1 LNIGNIDTSS
11 TTKSDYKDNNY
22 FKNLHKKFKEI
33 FWPIGPQEVKKFLCI
48 ASLLFCI
55 LFIQNVIRALKDGII
70 STHVGAETI
79 AFLKFW
85 GVLPATFLI
94 IGIYVKII
102 HKFSSEKIFYGTMT
116 FFITFFA
123 VFTFILYPNHE
134 IFHYSPKVTQNL
146 IIQMPY
152 FKWFIVLL
160 TNWSF
165 SLFYIVAEM
174 WPNTVLSLLTWQF
187 INAITSVEQ
196 SKRFYILFG
205 LISQTGLIFSGL
217 LLTNAK
223 NLSATVASIIP
234 LNPNT
239 EVIYIQLLLSI
250 VILLGLIAMFIF
262 WYLNN
267 VVIQNNAEQFVI
279 KTKIKKTTLLEN
291 VKFIWYSKYIRLITL
306 LLICYGASINLVEAP
321 WKIKTSSVYTTVAD
335 FTSFSGEYLKYT
347 GICTLIMVLL
357 GSNIVRKLGWATT
370 AIITPAIIT
379 ITGILV
385 FASNTFHHHF
395 ATAILI
401 IDPINFAI
409 IAGAV
414 QNVMS
419 KSSKYALFDATK
431 EMVYVPLDDETKAK
445 GKAAADMLG
454 VKFGKS
460 FSAGIQAFLLIIFPN
475 VAYNIIASYLMIIF
489 LLVCA
494 LWFFTIYQLNK
505 EYLLKLE
512 TRNDI

>member
-1 LNIGNIDTSS
+1 MHITDKN
-11 TTKSDYKDNNY
+11 DNNIY
-22 FKNLHKKFKEI
+22 KRLKDI
-33 FWPIGPQEVKKFLCI
+33 FWPIGPAEVKKFLCV
-48 ASLLFCI
+48 ALLLFCI

-102 HKFSSEKIFYGTMT
+102 HKISSEKIFYGTMS
-116 FFITFFA
+116 FFMIFFA
-123 VFTFILYPNHE
+123 IFTFILYPNHSF
-134 IFHYSPKVTQNL
+134 FHYSPENTSQL
-146 IIQMPY
+146 ILQMPY
-152 FKWFIVLL
+152 LKWFIVLL

-187 INAITSVEQ
+187 INAITTVEQ

-205 LISQTGLIFSGL
+205 LISQTGLIFSGM

-223 NLSATVASIIP
+223 DIALFVESIFMVS
-234 LNPNT
+234 LDK
-239 EVIYIQLLLSI
+239 EVLYIQLLLSS
-250 VILLGLIAMFIF
+250 VIALGLIAMFIF

-267 VVIQNNAEQFVI
+267 VVMKNNTEQFVI
-279 KTKIKKTTLLEN
+279 KTKIKQTTLIEN
-291 VKFIWYSKYIRLITL
+291 VKFIWHSKYIRLITL

-321 WKIKTSSVYTTVAD
+321 WKIKTSTVYTTVAD
-335 FTSFSGEYLKYT
+335 FTSFSGSYLQYT
-347 GICTLIMVLL
+347 GICTLIMVLV
-357 GSNIVRKLGWATT
+357 GSNVVRTLGWATT
-370 AIITPAIIT
+370 ALITPVIIT
-379 ITGILV
+379 ITGVLV
-385 FASNTFHHHF
+385 FMSNSFHGHF
-395 ATAILI
+395 STLMFV

-409 IAGAV
+409 MAGAV
-414 QNVMS
+414 QNVLS

-431 EMVYVPLDDETKAK
+431 EMIYVPLDDETKAK

-460 FSAGIQAFLLIIFPN
+460 FSSGIQAFLLIILPN
-475 VAYNIIASYLMIIF
+475 VAYSVIASYLMVIF
-489 LLVCA
+489 LGVCA
-494 LWFFTIYQLNK
+494 LWFFTIYEINK
-505 EYLLKLE
+505 EYLAKLKAQKL
-512 TRNDI
+512 T